1 VSIDRGVF
9 VEWMEELDAHFP
21 GDRSER
27 VVAVYWAQLSEQM
40 STQDFEQACVEMLG
54 SREYFPPWREFVT
67 AVEGDDYSAAM
78 EAWERVLEMASDW
91 RRACPSEQLNE
102 AGQRALRQV
111 GGIRKLAMMNRE
123 DIDFRRKDFLA
134 AYRISPTDEPDSLPP
149 MTEQGREQLRA
160 AGPEVKLV
168 RERADGDDG

>member
-40 STQDFEQACVEMLG
+40 STRDFEQACVEMLG
-54 SREYFPPWREFVT
+54 SREYFPPWREFVK
-67 AVEGDDYSAAM
+67 AIEGDDASAAM
-78 EAWERVLEMASDW
+78 AAWERVLEMASDW
-91 RRACPSEQLNE
+91 RRARPSAQLDE
-102 AGQRALRQV
+102 AGQSALRQV
-111 GGIRKLAMMNRE
+111 GGVRKLAMMDRG
-123 DIDFRRKDFLA
+123 DLDFRRKDFLA
-134 AYRISPTDEPDSLPP
+134 AYRTTPTDEPDSLPP

-160 AGPEVKLV
+160 AGPDVKLV
-168 RERADGDDG
+168 QEGADGDDG